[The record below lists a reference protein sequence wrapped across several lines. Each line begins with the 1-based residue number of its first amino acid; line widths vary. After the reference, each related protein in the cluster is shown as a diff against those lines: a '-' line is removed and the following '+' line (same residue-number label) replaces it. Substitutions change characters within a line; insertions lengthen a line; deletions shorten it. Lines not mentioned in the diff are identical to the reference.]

1 MGLLNSARQASAAQ
15 ARTPA
20 TGAILIPIAFLPVT
34 IGRRS
39 PGNGCAAIKA
49 TSTGMRVP
57 ASSPAQDGT
66 EAPFGRGGSTFAED
80 PEVSAP
86 GARLIW
92 SADIDPGTIEVE
104 ALPARRDSGDAIDPA
119 TFAEWLALAR
129 SEDGR
134 EHVVITDGFRRIR
147 LDVAA
152 GSLAAGPVRLRYRL
166 EGIAALRPR
175 VLPLRRLLA
184 LCDNRRFAVSLFP
197 LDPKIGRFVDMLRVH
212 DGLIAGASLGDL
224 AEVLYGTEAGD
235 TKARR
240 SDSLRSRVR
249 RLVREARAMA
259 AGGYRD
265 LMRSSSR

>member
-1 MGLLNSARQASAAQ
+1 MEAS
-15 ARTPA
+15 
-20 TGAILIPIAFLPVT
+20 
-34 IGRRS
+34 
-39 PGNGCAAIKA
+39 
-49 TSTGMRVP
+49 
-57 ASSPAQDGT
+57 
-66 EAPFGRGGSTFAED
+66 FGRGGSTFAED

-86 GARLIW
+86 GAQLIW

-104 ALPARRDSGDAIDPA
+104 ALPAGRDSGDAIDPA
-119 TFAEWLALAR
+119 TFAEWLALVRA
-129 SEDGR
+129 EDGR
-134 EHVVITDGFRRIR
+134 EHVVISDGFRRIR

-184 LCDNRRFAVSLFP
+184 LCDNHRFAVSLFP
-197 LDPKIGRFVDMLRVH
+197 EDPKMGRFIEMLRVH
-212 DGLIAGASLGDL
+212 DGLNAGASLGDL
-224 AEVLYGTEAGD
+224 AEALYGTAVGD
-235 TKARR
+235 AKARR

-265 LMRSSSR
+265 LMRSWSRLS

>member
-1 MGLLNSARQASAAQ
+1 MELLNTARQACV
-15 ARTPA
+15 ARAVMPSI
-20 TGAILIPIAFLPVT
+20 GAIISPIALLPVS
-34 IGRRS
+34 IGRRL

-49 TSTGMRVP
+49 TSTGMRAPVRLR
-57 ASSPAQDGT
+57 AQDVT
-66 EAPFGRGGSTFAED
+66 EALFGRGGSTFAEN

-86 GARLIW
+86 GAQLIW
-92 SADIDPGTIEVE
+92 SADIDSGTIEVE
-104 ALPARRDSGDAIDPA
+104 AQPAGLDSGDAIDPA
-119 TFAEWLALAR
+119 AFAKWLALVRA
-129 SEDGR
+129 EDGR
-134 EHVVITDGFRRIR
+134 EHVVISDGFRRIR

-166 EGIAALRPR
+166 EGISALRPR

-184 LCDNRRFAVSLFP
+184 LCDNHRFAVSLFP
-197 LDPKIGRFVDMLRVH
+197 EDPKIGRFVDMLRVH

-235 TKARR
+235 AKARR

-265 LMRSSSR
+265 LMRS